1 MAEAK
6 LGVGVS
12 GRLQNPPLDQQ
23 RRSSRS
29 GRVRLRLPGYEYQQP
44 ALNSSRFSQC
54 LHILPSQLEAG
65 GSCPQHRY
73 GQRQAGLEHTF
84 PQIWGG
90 HGAGGAAAQSH
101 FLILAYVLLVTFR
114 SILQLSSFLIN
125 RPDGSSLA
133 CHPLLSCA
141 VY

>member
-1 MAEAK
+1 MGGCIYGYLATNTSNLCLISA
-6 LGVGVS
+6 
-12 GRLQNPPLDQQ
+12 DF
-23 RRSSRS
+23 
-29 GRVRLRLPGYEYQQP
+29 PGS
-44 ALNSSRFSQC
+44 AHS
-54 LHILPSQLEAG
+54 PSQLEAG
-65 GSCPQHRY
+65 GLCPQHKH
-73 GQRQAGLEHTF
+73 GQCQAGLEHTF

-114 SILQLSSFLIN
+114 SVLQLSSFLIN

-133 CHPLLSCA
+133 YHPLLSCA